1 MPLSA
6 VLMVILP
13 DRASEPL
20 PLLVI
25 FKVCTETDTP
35 LAARSMLMPSTTAK
49 LLRVRRP
56 EQPHSMA
63 DTNKKQR
70 SSLIIRLICTTRL
83 SVPQ

>member
-25 FKVCTETDTP
+25 FRVCTETDTP
-35 LAARSMLMPSTTAK
+35 FAARSMLMPSTTAK
-49 LLRVRRP
+49 LLKVRRP
-56 EQPHSMA
+56 EQPHSVA
-63 DTNKKQR
+63 ATSKKQR
-70 SSLIIRLICTTRL
+70 SSLMVRLICTTRL